1 MTDLSKY
8 LEQVD
13 NQLIAVQPCKITLD
27 TANYELNENLQI
39 NDDNIWV
46 SSLIS
51 KIEFEDLI
59 FSLVLDYA
67 VELQTQKEID
77 IDEGVEL
84 EFEKDSI
91 VLVISM
97 NSEGIKKQAQFIERL
112 LGGREIYK
120 DVNHLLKKI
129 YTLYN
134 KSGMDLV
141 HMEVLAS
148 QCLRDRKNLS
158 LPARL
163 GKPWD
168 PVMVNIKDIVF
179 NSGFLQGLA
188 FENINKS
195 IEVGLTS
202 GEDLEPSILER
213 VLTGELVEEKK

>member
-1 MTDLSKY
+1 MDLSNY

-13 NQLIAVQPCKITLD
+13 NQLIAIQPCKITLD
-27 TANYELNENLQI
+27 ITNYELNENIQI
-39 NDDNIWV
+39 YEDHIWV

-59 FSLVLDYA
+59 FSLILDYS

-77 IDEGVEL
+77 INEGIEL
-84 EFEKDSI
+84 EYEKDSI
-91 VLVISM
+91 ILIISM
-97 NSEGIKKQAQFIERL
+97 ASEGIKKQAQFIERL

-141 HMEVLAS
+141 HLEVLAS
-148 QCLRDRKNLS
+148 QCLRDKKNLS
-158 LPARL
+158 IPARL

-168 PVMVNIKDIVF
+168 PVMVNIKDIIF

-202 GEDLEPSILER
+202 GEELEPSILER
-213 VLTGELVEEKK
+213 VLTGEVVEEKK